1 MEEWVRPNLLIL
13 TWPRFVR
20 DESKDRKK
28 VVEEVGKVLKCILW
42 VL

>member
-1 MEEWVRPNLLIL
+1 MEEWAMLNLLIL
-13 TWPRFVR
+13 TWLRFVK
-20 DESKDRKK
+20 DGLKDRKK